1 MPLPRSKKTYDP
13 ASLYEY
19 AVGALGRRMRTV
31 AELKRLLRQRNV
43 EGDKEAAIEAVVL
56 KLKDQK
62 YLNDTR
68 YAEMYSLTRRDSQ
81 KLGRGR
87 VVTDLKARGVHGEVI
102 EKAVGSI
109 YSGVDEEKL
118 AREFLAKK
126 RLKKPTLPKRG
137 DLASVK
143 QSQKETARIFR
154 ALAHAG
160 FRMGTIMKILKNWDV
175 EDEVLTALEEE
186 NASGGL

>member
-1 MPLPRSKKTYDP
+1 MPFPRSKKILDAT
-13 ASLYEY
+13 SLYDY

-31 AELKRLLRQRNV
+31 AELKRLLRQKNV
-43 EGDKEAAIEAVVL
+43 EGDKEAAIEAVIL

-87 VVTDLKARGVHGEVI
+87 VVTDLKQRGVHGEVI
-102 EKAVGSI
+102 EKAVGSA

-118 AREFLAKK
+118 AREYLAKK
-126 RLKKPTLPKRG
+126 RLKKPSSGKRG
-137 DLASVK
+137 DVASIK
-143 QSQKETARIFR
+143 QSQKETAKIFR
-154 ALAHAG
+154 TLAHAG
-160 FRMGTIMKILKNWDV
+160 FRTGTIFKVLKKWDV

-186 NASGGL
+186 QQAD